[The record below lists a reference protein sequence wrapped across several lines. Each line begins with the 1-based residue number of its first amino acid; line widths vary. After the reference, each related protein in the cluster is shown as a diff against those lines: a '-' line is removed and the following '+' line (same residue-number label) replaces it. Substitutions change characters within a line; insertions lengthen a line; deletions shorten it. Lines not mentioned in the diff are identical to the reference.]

1 MKILESAMDA
11 ARTQEDNLSSP
22 FPERSIRTVDDWR
35 RFVSKPTAVKLDLP
49 SAETFFSMTKVQRK
63 RLNEQ
68 RIAYNNS
75 FGPVL
80 VPAMEQIH
88 RAGLRLAEQNL
99 RAQPGARPGLII
111 NGDSTIGKSTIAMQ
125 LGRRYE
131 LKLTQNHKIT
141 TTPTGHNFYPVAY
154 INLPATMAILNFNIL
169 LSTFYHIPVSKRQ
182 REEEMTSAI
191 KAAAADCGTS
201 MFILDDIHFLQI
213 RNRTHATLNNHIKS
227 LANSISATFVY
238 AGIDLENTGL
248 LTEGKSAE
256 KGNNT
261 QTGHRFKIFD
271 MHAFSMKTTKASQ
284 NYEDLLNYF
293 EEEMSLYKQSPGSLF
308 KDFGPY
314 ILDRTG
320 GFIGPISLL
329 LRECSTLAINNGN
342 EAFTFEDLH
351 RIKLDHDSEKAY
363 RLTAKRNYLGRNVEG

>member
-1 MKILESAMDA
+1 MTTIS
-11 ARTQEDNLSSP
+11 TSSQSFSSP
-22 FPERSIRTVDDWR
+22 FPERSIRTVEDWR
-35 RFVSKPTAVKLDLP
+35 KFVSKPSAVKPELP
-49 SAETFFSMTKVQRK
+49 SAEEFFAMTKAERK
-63 RLNEQ
+63 QVNER
-68 RIAYNNS
+68 RIHYNHS
-75 FGPVL
+75 FGPVM
-80 VPAMEQIH
+80 VPAMERIH
-88 RAGLRLAEQNL
+88 KAGLRLAEQNL

-125 LGRRYE
+125 LGRKYE
-131 LKLTQNHKIT
+131 LKLTQNYEIT

-169 LSTFYHIPVSKRQ
+169 LSNFYHIPVSRRQ
-182 REEEMTSAI
+182 REEDMTSAI

-256 KGNNT
+256 KGGNT

-271 MHAFSMKTTKASQ
+271 LNAFSMESTIACQ

-293 EEEMSLYKQSPGSLF
+293 EDEISLYKQKRSDLF
-308 KDFGPY
+308 KIFGQY

-329 LRECSTLAINNGN
+329 LRECSTLAINNGS
-342 EAFTFEDLH
+342 EEFRFADLDKI
-351 RIKLDHDSEKAY
+351 RLDHDSEKAF
-363 RLTAKRNYLGRNVEG
+363 RLVAKRNYLSSTLGARQA